1 VSKYSIGNLK
11 VVSII
16 RFFILKNI
24 SKNALFYQ
32 KGKKLEEAR
41 SKKQEARSK
50 KQARKSKKQARKSKK
65 QATKSKKKKRRG

>member
-16 RFFILKNI
+16 RFFIFKNI

-32 KGKKLEEAR
+32 KTRSKKQEAR

-50 KQARKSKKQARKSKK
+50 KKKGGVKGEPLVLLRV
-65 QATKSKKKKRRG
+65 

>member
-16 RFFILKNI
+16 RFFIFKNI

-32 KGKKLEEAR
+32 KNGN
-41 SKKQEARSK
+41 
-50 KQARKSKKQARKSKK
+50 
-65 QATKSKKKKRRG
+65 KREGS